1 MILLEKVR
9 YEGDICFVMPP
20 QKVVDEF
27 DLKGGEHIRVILL
40 KSYDYKM
47 RVVTQPEAE
56 VFFESDH
63 HHPHHWEIPWDV
75 IGKYNIKDLGFVE
88 FKVIDV
94 FRKHEEEAEAHAH
107 TA

>member
-20 QKVVDEF
+20 QKVID
-27 DLKGGEHIRVILL
+27 DLGIKGGEEIKVILL

-47 RVVTQPEAE
+47 RVFSQPDAE
-56 VFFESDH
+56 VSFESDH
-63 HHPHHWEIPWDV
+63 HHPHHWEIPWDA
-75 IGKYNIKDLGFVE
+75 IGKYNIKDLGYVE
-88 FKVIDV
+88 FKIINV
-94 FRKHEEEAEAHAH
+94 FGKHKEAEAHAH